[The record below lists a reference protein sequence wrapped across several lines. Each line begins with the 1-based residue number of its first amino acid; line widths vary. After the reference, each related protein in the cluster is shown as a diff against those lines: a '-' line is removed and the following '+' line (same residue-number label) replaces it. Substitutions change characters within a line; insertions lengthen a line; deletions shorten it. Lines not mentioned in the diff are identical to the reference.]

1 MCFNNTTSIL
11 YDCNKNLTK
20 KSIIIFVFSGLCIII
35 SLIFTLVFWLSKPI
49 WLPEEIKRNNL
60 DDKDMDNKET
70 DNKETD
76 DKDMDNKETDNKETD
91 NKETDDKETD
101 NELINIDEDDNL
113 ININMEG
120 VILL

>member
-20 KSIIIFVFSGLCIII
+20 KSIIIFVFSGLCMAL
-35 SLIFTLVFWLSKPI
+35 SLIFTLVFWFSKPI

-60 DDKDMDNKET
+60 RNNLRNNIDNEET
-70 DNKETD
+70 DNY
-76 DKDMDNKETDNKETD
+76 
-91 NKETDDKETD
+91 
-101 NELINIDEDDNL
+101 LINIDNDDNL

-120 VILL
+120 VTLL